1 MRDTEE
7 REYVIIGG
15 GITGLALANWL
26 PDDAYVIIERDP
38 EIGGYCKTIRRNGYT
53 WDYSGHF
60 FHFQRKEIE
69 QYLFSRMEPQ
79 HIYRGAKRCYIYYDG
94 QLVDYPFQQNI
105 HQLKKADFLAC
116 LYDLLFRENRVV
128 HTFKDMLIAHYGHSI
143 AEKFLI
149 PYNEKVY
156 SVDLDH
162 LDPEAMGRFFPHVS
176 VEEIV
181 QNFRGHGED
190 TSYNAEF
197 AYPAGGAFEYVKALA
212 QDIPAENIC
221 VNEQVLAVDIS
232 KKTVVTNK
240 RTLFYDRLVN
250 TIPLPRFLD
259 VCDWDYDPDAYT
271 CSKVLVFNLG
281 FDRKGWEGVHWVYF
295 PQVDLSF
302 YRVGFYDNLFASDE
316 MSLYVEVGLPMATR
330 ADESVVRRTLDRILV
345 ELEGCGIV
353 RGHKLV
359 SWHSVVMAP
368 AYVHITP
375 SAQRETA
382 RQRRELGHFGVS
394 SIGRYG
400 AWTYCSIEDNII
412 QGMEHAVELQGEG
425 WAGILGASPHCTPA
439 DSNARPAT
447 P

>member
-1 MRDTEE
+1 M
-7 REYVIIGG
+7 
-15 GITGLALANWL
+15 
-26 PDDAYVIIERDP
+26 
-38 EIGGYCKTIRRNGYT
+38 
-53 WDYSGHF
+53 
-60 FHFQRKEIE
+60 
-69 QYLFSRMEPQ
+69 
-79 HIYRGAKRCYIYYDG
+79 
-94 QLVDYPFQQNI
+94 
-105 HQLKKADFLAC
+105 
-116 LYDLLFRENRVV
+116 
-128 HTFKDMLIAHYGHSI
+128 
-143 AEKFLI
+143 
-149 PYNEKVY
+149 
-156 SVDLDH
+156 
-162 LDPEAMGRFFPHVS
+162 
-176 VEEIV
+176 
-181 QNFRGHGED
+181 
-190 TSYNAEF
+190 
-197 AYPAGGAFEYVKALA
+197 KALA

-330 ADESVVRRTLDRILV
+330 ADESVVRRTLDRILS

-375 SAQRETA
+375 SVQRETA